1 MKRPGLG
8 EFGSASRAK
17 QGFTLVEVLVALLV
31 MAIMAGMAW
40 QGVDGIVRSRDSS
53 QARLE
58 QTLRLNTVVAQW
70 DQDMA
75 SIQDTAVVAQSL
87 SCDGATLR
95 LTRGTPTGL
104 QVVVWAMRPAAPGM
118 ALVRWAGPPV
128 TTVGDLQDSWLRSR
142 QLPDDDARSLRVLTG
157 LTGWQV
163 YFFITNAW
171 ANCQSTGDVAPPLAS
186 PTSGVAPPRIA
197 LPKGV
202 RVVFS
207 FAPESGLTG
216 DLTRDSL
223 LGP

>member
-1 MKRPGLG
+1 MP
-8 EFGSASRAK
+8 RAK

-87 SCDGATLR
+87 SCDGATVR
-95 LTRGTPTGL
+95 LTRGTPSGL
-104 QVVVWAMRPAAPGM
+104 QVVVWAMRPATPGM

-142 QLPDDDARSLRVLTG
+142 QLADDDSRSLRVLTG
-157 LTGWQV
+157 LAGWQV
-163 YFFITNAW
+163 YFFTNAW
-171 ANCQSTGDVAPPLAS
+171 ANCQSTGDVAAS
-186 PTSGVAPPRIA
+186 PALPASGVVPPRVA

-207 FAPESGLTG
+207 FAPESGMSG
-216 DLTRDSL
+216 DLTRDSW
-223 LGP
+223 LGL

>member
-1 MKRPGLG
+1 M
-8 EFGSASRAK
+8 
-17 QGFTLVEVLVALLV
+17 
-31 MAIMAGMAW
+31 
-40 QGVDGIVRSRDSS
+40 
-53 QARLE
+53 
-58 QTLRLNTVVAQW
+58 
-70 DQDMA
+70 
-75 SIQDTAVVAQSL
+75 
-87 SCDGATLR
+87 
-95 LTRGTPTGL
+95 
-104 QVVVWAMRPAAPGM
+104 AMRPAPPGM

-163 YFFITNAW
+163 YFFTNAW
-171 ANCQSTGDVAPPLAS
+171 ANCQSTGDAAAS
-186 PTSGVAPPRIA
+186 PASPASGVVPPRVA